1 MNPIKIVNYTAE
13 HQPWF
18 EKFNREWIEKYF
30 WLEDIDRFVLSHPED
45 AILYHGGAILMG
57 LYNNEIAGTVAL
69 MKVSDEV
76 YELAKLAVGEQYRR
90 KGIADALCKAAIY
103 KAKEL
108 GATKIILYSQTVLRP
123 ALLLY
128 NKLGFKEVPIELGIY
143 ERADVK
149 MELNNVQTWQFS
161 SNNTYRINKLELS

>member
-45 AILYHGGAILMG
+45 AILYHCGAILMG

-76 YELAKLAVGEQYRR
+76 YVLAKLAVGEQYRR
-90 KGIADALCKAAIY
+90 KGIADALCKAPIY

-128 NKLGFKEVPIELGIY
+128 
-143 ERADVK
+143 
-149 MELNNVQTWQFS
+149 
-161 SNNTYRINKLELS
+161 